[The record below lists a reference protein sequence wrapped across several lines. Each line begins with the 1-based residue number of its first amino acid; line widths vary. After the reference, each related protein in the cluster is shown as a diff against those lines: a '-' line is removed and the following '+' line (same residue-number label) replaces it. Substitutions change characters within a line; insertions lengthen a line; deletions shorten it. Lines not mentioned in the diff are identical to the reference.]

1 MDMSEFWIY
10 AGWGASMLFVVVAL
24 VFFLGE
30 AVKLRILMFGRQ
42 RFGYGVLE
50 IIERN
55 GRRVPHAVKFER
67 EIKVG
72 NYLFKPKYLDKYIFR
87 NEFGMPTIQFN
98 VRSIEP
104 IKINPGNPEEAEIEV
119 DSKHQIKV
127 NEPPES
133 VVTDPKEDLQSHM
146 AFFQA
151 GILKG
156 GGLSGKLEKLLYLCL
171 LASVASAGMVGF
183 LLYHLKVFG

>member
-1 MDMSEFWIY
+1 
-10 AGWGASMLFVVVAL
+10 MLFIVVAL

-30 AVKLRILMFGRQ
+30 AVKLRVMMFGRQ

-50 IIERN
+50 VIQRN

-67 EIKVG
+67 EINVG
-72 NYLFKPKYLDKYIFR
+72 NYLFKPKFEDKYIFR

-98 VRSIEP
+98 VRSVEP
-104 IKINPGNPEEAEIEV
+104 IETNPDNPENLGSGEENEEAETTESTV
-119 DSKHQIKV
+119 VGLEHQIKA

-133 VVTDPKEDLQSHM
+133 IMTDPKEDLQSHM

-151 GILKG
+151 GLLKG
-156 GGLSGKLEKLLYLCL
+156 GGLSGKLEKLVYFCL
-171 LASVASAGMVGF
+171 LASIASAGMVGF